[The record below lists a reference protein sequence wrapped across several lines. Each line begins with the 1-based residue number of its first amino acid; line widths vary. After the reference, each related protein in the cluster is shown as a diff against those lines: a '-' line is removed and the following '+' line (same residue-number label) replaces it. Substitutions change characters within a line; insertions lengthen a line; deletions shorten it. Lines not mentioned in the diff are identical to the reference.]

1 MLIVAELMEVFSRI
15 EMLKAERDEEEF
27 DCKTSFLP
35 AAPSN
40 EEDLHEGYGILL
52 KAERVLF

>member
-1 MLIVAELMEVFSRI
+1 
-15 EMLKAERDEEEF
+15 MLKAEIDEEEF
-27 DCKTSFLP
+27 DSKTIFFP

-40 EEDLHEGYGILL
+40 EEDLHERYGILL

>member
-1 MLIVAELMEVFSRI
+1 
-15 EMLKAERDEEEF
+15 MLKAERDEEEF
-27 DCKTSFLP
+27 DSKTSFLP

-52 KAERVLF
+52 QVQRYLLKRQMI

>member
-1 MLIVAELMEVFSRI
+1 
-15 EMLKAERDEEEF
+15 MLKAERDEDEF
-27 DCKTSFLP
+27 DSKTSFHT

-52 KAERVLF
+52 KTERVLFSGQMI

>member
-1 MLIVAELMEVFSRI
+1 
-15 EMLKAERDEEEF
+15 MLKAERDEEKF
-27 DCKTSFLP
+27 DSKTSFLP

-52 KAERVLF
+52 

>member
-1 MLIVAELMEVFSRI
+1 MTEKLMEFFFRI

-40 EEDLHEGYGILL
+40 EEDLHEGYGIL
-52 KAERVLF
+52 KHREFCFRGK